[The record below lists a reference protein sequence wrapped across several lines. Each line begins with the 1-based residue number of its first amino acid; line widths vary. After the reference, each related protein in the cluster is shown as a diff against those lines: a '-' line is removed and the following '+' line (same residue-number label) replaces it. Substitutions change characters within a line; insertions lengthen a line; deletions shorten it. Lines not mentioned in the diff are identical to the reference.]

1 MNRIVKE
8 HYPVEK
14 LPEDLREGLAPG
26 TMVSVTLETEASA
39 ATPRSVEDLL
49 QLTEVVRRTLPR
61 RVSGKDA
68 AQRIRDLRDEWDD

>member
-26 TMVSVTLETEASA
+26 TTVSVTLELETPGALSA
-39 ATPRSVEDLL
+39 DVDDLL
-49 QLTEVVRRTLPR
+49 KRTEKVRKNLPHLLTASEAVQ
-61 RVSGKDA
+61 RV
-68 AQRIRDLRDEWDD
+68 RDLRDEWDD